1 MAIKSYLKLLPPNI
15 NKFLNDFGKTH
26 AKETIAKVN
35 SHIRSATRNAINDGI
50 MSSDFT
56 LNTHLVYDPNRT
68 HPLTFLNLNEAERVI
83 KYLESNWS
91 YEKVWDCWM
100 MIALLTGMREAEI
113 AGLTWDN
120 IDFPHKQINVRQAW
134 SQQHQDFKP

>member
-1 MAIKSYLKLLPPNI
+1 M
-15 NKFLNDFGKTH
+15 
-26 AKETIAKVN
+26 
-35 SHIRSATRNAINDGI
+35 
-50 MSSDFT
+50 
-56 LNTHLVYDPNRT
+56 
-68 HPLTFLNLNEAERVI
+68 NLNEAERVI

-134 SQQHQDFKP
+134 SQQHQDLSLKKTPGLTELLQLETPY